1 MPITLQEAKVG
12 MADHVD
18 QSVVDTFQRSSLLLD
33 KLTFDNAISLGTGGS
48 TLTYGYTQ
56 LKTPATAGVRAIN
69 AEYTANEAKREKK
82 TASAVIIGGS
92 FQVDRVLQNTSG
104 AVDELAFQLEQKIK
118 AVANEF
124 HYLVINGKAAGTAGA
139 GKPDGTFDG
148 LAKMLSGTSNEI
160 ASEVDVS
167 TADLMTKNAQAFLDE
182 VDAMLSQVDGANM
195 LMMNGKML
203 TKFRGIAR
211 RAGYYER
218 TKDDAGRVIE
228 TYNGVP
234 IVNLGKYF
242 NGTTAVDA
250 VADTAA
256 TASALGKSDIYAVS
270 LGIDGFHG
278 ISPTGTGVVQSY
290 MPDMAQPG
298 AVKTG
303 EVELVAGVVLKNT
316 LKAGVLKGIGTA
328 PKLG

>member
-18 QSVVDTFQRSSLLLD
+18 QSVVDTFQRSSFLLD
-33 KLTFDNAISLGTGGS
+33 KLTFDNAISPGTGGS

-82 TASAVIIGGS
+82 TASAVIMGGS

-160 ASEVDVS
+160 GSEVDVS

-182 VDAMLSQVDGANM
+182 VDALLSQVDGANM

-270 LGIDGFHG
+270 LGLDGFHG

>member
-1 MPITLQEAKVG
+1 MPITLEEAKVG

-18 QSVVDTFQRSSLLLD
+18 QNVIDTFQRSSLLLD
-33 KLTFDNAISLGTGGS
+33 KLTFDNTISPGTGGS

-69 AEYTANEAKREKK
+69 AEYTANEAKRVEK
-82 TASAVIIGGS
+82 TTNAVIMGGS

-104 AVDELAFQLEQKIK
+104 TVDEMAFQLEQKIK

-124 HYLVINGKAAGTAGA
+124 HYLVINGKSAGTAGA

-148 LAKMLSGTSNEI
+148 LAKMLAGTSNEI
-160 ASEVDVS
+160 GSEVDVS

-182 VDAMLSQVDGANM
+182 VDYLLSQVDGPNM
-195 LMMNGKML
+195 LLMNGKML

-218 TKDDAGRVIE
+218 TEDDAGRYIE

-234 IVNLGKYF
+234 ILDLGKYY
-242 NGTTAVDA
+242 NGTASVDA

-270 LGIDGFHG
+270 LGLDGFHG

-328 PKLG
+328 PKLA

>member
-1 MPITLQEAKVG
+1 MPITLEEAKVG

-18 QSVVDTFQRSSLLLD
+18 QTVIDTFQRSSLLLD
-33 KLTFDNAISLGTGGS
+33 KLTFDNAISPGTGGS
-48 TLTYGYTQ
+48 TLAYGYTQ

-82 TASAVIIGGS
+82 TTQAVIMGGA

-104 AVDELAFQLEQKIK
+104 AIDELAFQLEQKIK

-124 HYLVINGKAAGTAGA
+124 HYLVINGKASGTAGA

-167 TADLMTKNAQAFLDE
+167 TAALMTTNAQAFLDE
-182 VDAMLSQVDGANM
+182 VDYLLSQVDGANM

-218 TKDDAGRVIE
+218 TKDDAGRHIE

-234 IVNLGKYF
+234 IVSLGKYY
-242 NGTTAVDA
+242 NGTASVDA

-270 LGIDGFHG
+270 LGLDGFHG

-290 MPDMAQPG
+290 MPDMEQPG

-328 PKLG
+328 PKSA

>member
-12 MADHVD
+12 MADRVD

-33 KLTFDNAISLGTGGS
+33 KLTFDNAISPGTGGS

-82 TASAVIIGGS
+82 TAAAVIMGGA

-148 LAKMLSGTSNEI
+148 LAKMLTGTSNEI

-182 VDAMLSQVDGANM
+182 VDALLSQVDGANM

-242 NGTTAVDA
+242 NGTAAVDA

-270 LGIDGFHG
+270 LGLDGFHG